1 MNKNVFSIT
10 AFFKNLS
17 LSLYNSQ
24 YICDHYFS
32 IWILKVHFPES
43 LGLHFNYKAMDG
55 GDHGLC
61 NPHQCESKKANIS
74 GLGMLSFFCMET
86 LTPGFTQIMSQ
97 LCHLIVV

>member
-1 MNKNVFSIT
+1 MYFPLLPFLKIFLCHCIIANIYVTIIFQFGSSRSI
-10 AFFKNLS
+10 
-17 LSLYNSQ
+17 
-24 YICDHYFS
+24 
-32 IWILKVHFPES
+32 FPES